1 MNKHRRDL
9 YISPEIVNHANLQ
22 RSGSLIHSN
31 VDFATEGAST
41 LDLVDT
47 NSPARTGRK
56 PRPHLAFS
64 DHVCLA
70 DSKHNTPLS
79 DAPDQFRSR
88 DILGEQGSQQGGRDI
103 FITGTLGVGQV
114 VLLQKLQNL
123 WSKREF
129 KNLEQSSS
137 SMFGAG
143 WFSTFKDTERDLHNE
158 VFGYMCVSEDQY
170 QKWFHPRRK
179 PTHFWFSMNL
189 LSVKQDYLVRKVYF
203 RGFSPGPPQK
213 LPGFAFFVQ
222 RTREVVSAAAWDAK
236 TLTCAVFASI
246 PRFSWIISKSF
257 QALQSVYDNFG
268 ASSNLASRS
277 QCRSTG
283 ALRTPLNPAA
293 SSGHGKRG
301 ASFRQEEGDVLWA
314 ERKGQPFRLDFCGD
328 RSVTTMLAEV
338 LQPSSFSRDPAGVPD
353 IPKNPERYDPF
364 MTNEHFQ
371 FTNLFLCGLLSQS
384 PKAAP
389 SLEHLVP
396 PLDLKKK
403 RRALKSYLSSSVR
416 IHLRGL
422 PRYPSTD
429 IQGSKVHVMPNFLWI
444 LRCIFETHSEDVARL
459 TAKGISADYIKLAYC
474 NIYSADCSSLGVDL
488 DNNNIS
494 DYGVKQLFFTGS
506 VFASLLSVRFC
517 VNQLTDSS
525 IEVLSRELIR
535 YKNRQGSGTAG
546 AKLVAQIIEE
556 CPHIMTVKKSTTLF
570 MDNDK
575 KMAAGS
581 SLKMWGNSIGDEG
594 AEAFAEALKN
604 HPKLTNLS
612 LSANGISSEGGRS
625 LARAL
630 KENSSLHIF
639 WLIQNSISDD
649 AASELQEALRRNT
662 ALTHLILIDNKLSAR
677 GAQMLAE
684 VNMTVNPVTLNP
696 VT

>member
-1 MNKHRRDL
+1 RNGCNNAVDCRQTLLSL
-9 YISPEIVNHANLQ
+9 YGDSPPSLALVLMLKMLCVNSIGTIQL
-22 RSGSLIHSN
+22 
-31 VDFATEGAST
+31 ST
-41 LDLVDT
+41 T
-47 NSPARTGRK
+47 
-56 PRPHLAFS
+56 
-64 DHVCLA
+64 
-70 DSKHNTPLS
+70 
-79 DAPDQFRSR
+79 

-283 ALRTPLNPAA
+283 LPLLGMEKGELHFARRKVT
-293 SSGHGKRG
+293 SCGLSGRDSLSDWISAGTGH
-301 ASFRQEEGDVLWA
+301 
-314 ERKGQPFRLDFCGD
+314 
-328 RSVTTMLAEV
+328 
-338 LQPSSFSRDPAGVPD
+338 FSRDPAGVPD
-353 IPKNPERYDPF
+353 SLLTEVVSFLLCLLSVYAFACQRYDPF

-556 CPHIMTVKKSTTLF
+556 CPHIMTVKKISPVLYF
-570 MDNDK
+570 CEGNCK
-575 KMAAGS
+575 CNWCFRAGR
-581 SLKMWGNSIGDEG
+581 MWGNSIGDEG

-696 VT
+696 VTLNP

>member
-1 MNKHRRDL
+1 MWRNHLLRR
-9 YISPEIVNHANLQ
+9 SQTH
-22 RSGSLIHSN
+22 GSLQ
-31 VDFATEGAST
+31 TRT
-41 LDLVDT
+41 T
-47 NSPARTGRK
+47 SPAECCQGSAQTTDRCSHGHSS
-56 PRPHLAFS
+56 HLP
-64 DHVCLA
+64 VQL
-70 DSKHNTPLS
+70 PLYPTCPS
-79 DAPDQFRSR
+79 PPPSSRAEEVHSVFASMTYPYFWR

-158 VFGYMCVSEDQY
+158 VFGYM
-170 QKWFHPRRK
+170 RK

-189 LSVKQDYLVRKVYF
+189 LSRSEQDYLVRKVYF

-268 ASSNLASRS
+268 ASSNLCSWVTSPRPGLLKEEHRCTSDTFKSRPEDCWELHFARRKVTS
-277 QCRSTG
+277 CGLSGRDSLSDWISAGTG
-283 ALRTPLNPAA
+283 QSLRCLRRCCNLRVSPVTLQAFLTA
-293 SSGHGKRG
+293 FSLVFFAKCEYKKSSR
-301 ASFRQEEGDVLWA
+301 
-314 ERKGQPFRLDFCGD
+314 
-328 RSVTTMLAEV
+328 
-338 LQPSSFSRDPAGVPD
+338 FSC
-353 IPKNPERYDPF
+353 RYDPF

-535 YKNRQGSGTAG
+535 YKNRQGSGVNSTRITSQTAG

-556 CPHIMTVKKSTTLF
+556 CPHIMTVKKILYF
-570 MDNDK
+570 CEGNCK
-575 KMAAGS
+575 CNWCFRAGR
-581 SLKMWGNSIGDEG
+581 MWGNSIGDEG

-639 WLIQNSISDD
+639 WCRSD
-649 AASELQEALRRNT
+649 
-662 ALTHLILIDNKLSAR
+662 
-677 GAQMLAE
+677 
-684 VNMTVNPVTLNP
+684 
-696 VT
+696 

>member
-1 MNKHRRDL
+1 MLKML
-9 YISPEIVNHANLQ
+9 CVNSIGTIQL
-22 RSGSLIHSN
+22 
-31 VDFATEGAST
+31 ST
-41 LDLVDT
+41 T
-47 NSPARTGRK
+47 
-56 PRPHLAFS
+56 
-64 DHVCLA
+64 
-70 DSKHNTPLS
+70 
-79 DAPDQFRSR
+79 

-257 QALQSVYDNFG
+257 QLPVILHHAHNVSFLGAPVLLSAFAKLPLLGMEKGELHFARRKVTSCGLSGRDSLSDWISAGTGQSLRCLRRCCNLRVSPVTLQAFLTAFSLVFFAKCEYKK
-268 ASSNLASRS
+268 SSR
-277 QCRSTG
+277 
-283 ALRTPLNPAA
+283 
-293 SSGHGKRG
+293 
-301 ASFRQEEGDVLWA
+301 
-314 ERKGQPFRLDFCGD
+314 
-328 RSVTTMLAEV
+328 
-338 LQPSSFSRDPAGVPD
+338 FSC
-353 IPKNPERYDPF
+353 RYDPF

-556 CPHIMTVKKSTTLF
+556 CPHIMTVKKISPVLYF
-570 MDNDK
+570 CEGNCK
-575 KMAAGS
+575 CNWCFRAGR
-581 SLKMWGNSIGDEG
+581 MWGNSIGDEG

-612 LSANGISSEGGRS
+612 FFFHASWHHVLLHQSYTLLLDNFMLLYSWC
-625 LARAL
+625 
-630 KENSSLHIF
+630 KNSSSSVWWFDGL
-639 WLIQNSISDD
+639 
-649 AASELQEALRRNT
+649 
-662 ALTHLILIDNKLSAR
+662 
-677 GAQMLAE
+677 
-684 VNMTVNPVTLNP
+684 
-696 VT
+696 

>member
-1 MNKHRRDL
+1 LLSRSIFLFSLLSLLSLLSLYLYSL
-9 YISPEIVNHANLQ
+9 YISV
-22 RSGSLIHSN
+22 SLCLSVCLVCIISLSRPQLI
-31 VDFATEGAST
+31 FLRWLATQK
-41 LDLVDT
+41 
-47 NSPARTGRK
+47 GRK
-56 PRPHLAFS
+56 LKVSQRLRKQGKACCNLESHDEDVPPPPNPPTHTQHSAIL
-64 DHVCLA
+64 L
-70 DSKHNTPLS
+70 
-79 DAPDQFRSR
+79 

-137 SMFGAG
+137 SMFGDLI
-143 WFSTFKDTERDLHNE
+143 FKHNCYPDLGSRQRGLRLH
-158 VFGYMCVSEDQY
+158 
-170 QKWFHPRRK
+170 
-179 PTHFWFSMNL
+179 
-189 LSVKQDYLVRKVYF
+189 VRF
-203 RGFSPGPPQK
+203 RGP
-213 LPGFAFFVQ
+213 
-222 RTREVVSAAAWDAK
+222 
-236 TLTCAVFASI
+236 
-246 PRFSWIISKSF
+246 
-257 QALQSVYDNFG
+257 
-268 ASSNLASRS
+268 
-277 QCRSTG
+277 
-283 ALRTPLNPAA
+283 
-293 SSGHGKRG
+293 
-301 ASFRQEEGDVLWA
+301 
-314 ERKGQPFRLDFCGD
+314 
-328 RSVTTMLAEV
+328 
-338 LQPSSFSRDPAGVPD
+338 SFSRSMDNDENPDGTLIRRVPEVRKLLKGSPFRAGLFGKKGVLSGFLPGTTSKVTWLCIFRTTNQGSSVCCSVGQFSSTSCSWVTSPRPGLLKEEHRLLSAFAKLPLLGMEKGELHFARRKIGFLRGPVSHYD
-353 IPKNPERYDPF
+353 ACGGAAFLTAFSLVKSSRFSCRYDPF

-494 DYGVKQLFFTGS
+494 DYGVKQLVPSFSKMDSGK
-506 VFASLLSVRFC
+506 
-517 VNQLTDSS
+517 LTDSS

-535 YKNRQGSGTAG
+535 YKNRQGSGVNSTRITSQTAG

-556 CPHIMTVKKSTTLF
+556 CPHIMTVKKISPVLYF
-570 MDNDK
+570 CEGNCK
-575 KMAAGS
+575 CNWCFRAGR
-581 SLKMWGNSIGDEG
+581 MWGNSIGDEG

-639 WLIQNSISDD
+639 CVHVNVCFVFFRLIQNSISDD

-662 ALTHLILIDNKLSAR
+662 AFLICKIKGNSTFLSA
-677 GAQMLAE
+677 LYF
-684 VNMTVNPVTLNP
+684 
-696 VT
+696 

>member
-1 MNKHRRDL
+1 YIFVCIVFWNCLSALLFYCLHLFSVLHCVMCTMVPGVTFVSFTVYSCILAEITIKTTLTLTFELDITFADTFVQRRL
-9 YISPEIVNHANLQ
+9 YNVKLQ
-22 RSGSLIHSN
+22 
-31 VDFATEGAST
+31 
-41 LDLVDT
+41 
-47 NSPARTGRK
+47 K
-56 PRPHLAFS
+56 
-64 DHVCLA
+64 
-70 DSKHNTPLS
+70 
-79 DAPDQFRSR
+79 

-143 WFSTFKDTERDLHNE
+143 WFSTFKDTERDLRLRLHVRFRGPSFSRSMDNDE
-158 VFGYMCVSEDQY
+158 NPDGTLI
-170 QKWFHPRRK
+170 RRV
-179 PTHFWFSMNL
+179 PE
-189 LSVKQDYLVRKVYF
+189 VRKLLKGSPF
-203 RGFSPGPPQK
+203 RAGLFGKKGVLSGF
-213 LPGFAFFVQ
+213 LPGTTSKVTWLCIF
-222 RTREVVSAAAWDAK
+222 RT
-236 TLTCAVFASI
+236 TN
-246 PRFSWIISKSF
+246 
-257 QALQSVYDNFG
+257 QG
-268 ASSNLASRS
+268 
-277 QCRSTG
+277 
-283 ALRTPLNPAA
+283 
-293 SSGHGKRG
+293 
-301 ASFRQEEGDVLWA
+301 
-314 ERKGQPFRLDFCGD
+314 
-328 RSVTTMLAEV
+328 
-338 LQPSSFSRDPAGVPD
+338 SSFSSTSVGCSWVTSPRPGLLKEEHRLLSAFAKLPLLGMEKGELHFARRKIGFLRGPVSHYDACGGAAFLTAFSLVFFA
-353 IPKNPERYDPF
+353 KCEYKKSSRFSCRYDPF

-494 DYGVKQLFFTGS
+494 DYGVKQLVPSFSKMDSGK
-506 VFASLLSVRFC
+506 VRKK
-517 VNQLTDSS
+517 LDSS

-556 CPHIMTVKKSTTLF
+556 CPHIMTVKKISPVLYF
-570 MDNDK
+570 CEGNCK
-575 KMAAGS
+575 CNWCFRAGR
-581 SLKMWGNSIGDEG
+581 MWGNSIGDEG

-639 WLIQNSISDD
+639 CVHVNVCFVFFRLIQNSISDD

-662 ALTHLILIDNKLSAR
+662 AFLICKIKGNSTFLSA
-677 GAQMLAE
+677 LYF
-684 VNMTVNPVTLNP
+684 
-696 VT
+696 

>member
-1 MNKHRRDL
+1 TYDFFITHFLHTLFNNHR
-9 YISPEIVNHANLQ
+9 ANQ
-22 RSGSLIHSN
+22 QVH
-31 VDFATEGAST
+31 FKKYTAY
-41 LDLVDT
+41 
-47 NSPARTGRK
+47 
-56 PRPHLAFS
+56 FW
-64 DHVCLA
+64 
-70 DSKHNTPLS
+70 
-79 DAPDQFRSR
+79 R

-158 VFGYMCVSEDQY
+158 VFGYMCVSEDRPFH
-170 QKWFHPRRK
+170 WFHPRRK

-189 LSVKQDYLVRKVYF
+189 LSRSEQDYLVRKVYF

-277 QCRSTG
+277 QCVLPALMSRSTG

-338 LQPSSFSRDPAGVPD
+338 LQPSSFSRDPAV
-353 IPKNPERYDPF
+353 PKNPERYDPF

-535 YKNRQGSGTAG
+535 YKNRQGSGVNSTRITSQTAG

-556 CPHIMTVKKSTTLF
+556 CPHIMTVKKILYF
-570 MDNDK
+570 CEGNCK
-575 KMAAGS
+575 CNWCFRAGR
-581 SLKMWGNSIGDEG
+581 MWGNSIGDEG

-639 WLIQNSISDD
+639 WCRSD
-649 AASELQEALRRNT
+649 
-662 ALTHLILIDNKLSAR
+662 
-677 GAQMLAE
+677 
-684 VNMTVNPVTLNP
+684 
-696 VT
+696 

>member
-1 MNKHRRDL
+1 MLKML
-9 YISPEIVNHANLQ
+9 CVNSIGTIQL
-22 RSGSLIHSN
+22 
-31 VDFATEGAST
+31 ST
-41 LDLVDT
+41 T
-47 NSPARTGRK
+47 
-56 PRPHLAFS
+56 
-64 DHVCLA
+64 
-70 DSKHNTPLS
+70 
-79 DAPDQFRSR
+79 

-189 LSVKQDYLVRKVYF
+189 LSQDYLVRKVYF

-277 QCRSTG
+277 QCVLPALMSRSTG

-353 IPKNPERYDPF
+353 SLLTVQEVVSFLLCLLSVYAFACQRYDPF

-494 DYGVKQLFFTGS
+494 DYGVKQLVPSFSKMDSGK
-506 VFASLLSVRFC
+506 VRKK
-517 VNQLTDSS
+517 LDSS

-535 YKNRQGSGTAG
+535 YKNHSTRITSQTAG

-556 CPHIMTVKKSTTLF
+556 CPHIMTVKKISPVLYF
-570 MDNDK
+570 CEGNCK
-575 KMAAGS
+575 CNWCFRAGR
-581 SLKMWGNSIGDEG
+581 MWGNSIGDEG

-639 WLIQNSISDD
+639 WS
-649 AASELQEALRRNT
+649 
-662 ALTHLILIDNKLSAR
+662 
-677 GAQMLAE
+677 
-684 VNMTVNPVTLNP
+684 
-696 VT
+696 

>member
-1 MNKHRRDL
+1 MCTMVPGVTFVSFTVYSCILAEITIKTTLTLTFELDITFADTFVQRRL
-9 YISPEIVNHANLQ
+9 YNVKLQ
-22 RSGSLIHSN
+22 
-31 VDFATEGAST
+31 
-41 LDLVDT
+41 
-47 NSPARTGRK
+47 K
-56 PRPHLAFS
+56 
-64 DHVCLA
+64 
-70 DSKHNTPLS
+70 
-79 DAPDQFRSR
+79 

-158 VFGYMCVSEDQY
+158 VFGYMCVSEDRPFHY

-189 LSVKQDYLVRKVYF
+189 LSRSEQDYLVRKVYF

-277 QCRSTG
+277 QCIAVS
-283 ALRTPLNPAA
+283 
-293 SSGHGKRG
+293 
-301 ASFRQEEGDVLWA
+301 SFRQEEGDVLWA
-314 ERKGQPFRLDFCGD
+314 ERKGQCCNLRVSP
-328 RSVTTMLAEV
+328 VT
-338 LQPSSFSRDPAGVPD
+338 LQAFLTAFSLVFFA
-353 IPKNPERYDPF
+353 KYDPF

-535 YKNRQGSGTAG
+535 YKNRQGSGVNSTRITSQTAG

-556 CPHIMTVKKSTTLF
+556 CPHIMTVKKILYF
-570 MDNDK
+570 CEGNCK
-575 KMAAGS
+575 CNWCFRAGR
-581 SLKMWGNSIGDEG
+581 MWGNSIGDEG

-639 WLIQNSISDD
+639 CSVHVNVCFVFFRLIQNSISDD

-662 ALTHLILIDNKLSAR
+662 ALTHL
-677 GAQMLAE
+677 M
-684 VNMTVNPVTLNP
+684 
-696 VT
+696 